1 MPVIYLWDE
10 TMRVRSAMVFMRKN
24 TQKKM
29 GTNRVRGKRY
39 EKKMEKME
47 TIEVRGASVET
58 NRSDVPIKRK
68 RMTHGRAREKTFQ
81 MW

>member
-1 MPVIYLWDE
+1 MYIQK
-10 TMRVRSAMVFMRKN
+10 KN

-39 EKKMEKME
+39 EKKME
-47 TIEVRGASVET
+47 TIEVCGASVET
-58 NRSDVPIKRK
+58 NRKEW
-68 RMTHGRAREKTFQ
+68 THGQAREKIFQ